1 MRAMGPVYMSRRQK
15 ASLSEPQSLQAA
27 RETFTAAKVQKLF
40 PANDQFAGGTF
51 TGVVE
56 GVDGKIAQEDG
67 TVLRGI
73 WYRIKYEDGDNEHIL
88 WEELRDILT
97 SLPGKDEAEEAIT
110 PAVVTKPKRTA
121 GKTGKDPDSSTEDK
135 SMKKQKLSPAEQPTA
150 ETPQEGHAQGSR
162 SVPTFPD
169 TAKGTRSKRQRTLK
183 SYAAANQDNDENDCQ
198 VANTPLVQPSLV
210 KKLRIVGPTPHAS
223 QTAVKSGV
231 GKSTAKRDLGK
242 STIKKELERFTL
254 EDRLSDDGSPGQLH
268 KVKLV
273 NFICHEHFE
282 MDFCPHINFVSGTNG
297 SGKSAVLQ
305 AIQQVLGVRASA
317 TNRASTQ
324 KEFIRKGAHEALIS
338 VTLWNKGEDA
348 YQPEKWGSF
357 ITIDRRIGN
366 SCSWSIKDAKGRKR
380 EENRASLDGILDA
393 LNLNGSNPI
402 AVMTQDITRSFL
414 AGSNEKSDR
423 KKFDIYMEATLMAQS
438 QENYQVA
445 QADLQKIADS
455 VNQAQAVYKQLKA
468 RREELGRADEET
480 QMMSGMAWATVGEM
494 EPRLHQLEQSIE
506 HGLPGK
512 LMKIEACLGPAKQ
525 KVEDLQKQYEGQL
538 ATMAN
543 FNQDFQHIGEEVKK
557 LKEVHAAAK
566 AVTKKEQQ
574 NVVGIKEHIA
584 ELTMIKEETLSSVRE
599 TQQGQDCLETQAAAD
614 QLQSQL
620 AQSLQSCEEAVA
632 DELAKDEAYRQAS
645 VSLSILLMA
654 SQEVRAAVDHLE
666 QVCKPAVQQLQTQV
680 TDITQEIENLRR
692 STENRLCSFGQQAA
706 VTMANAIK
714 KHRKQFHRMPVGPV
728 GFHMSLTDA
737 SEKNCGHIIMNHIVD
752 SVRHIS
758 IVHTVTIYDTKQ
770 PTYQDAAKQA
780 AQHPQVKSAFIRD
793 GSKYMQRGQTMTF
806 YSGKPYGHA
815 RLGGDSRAD
824 MVHLQS
830 QLAEKQV
837 ELEAAN
843 AQFKSAEATFQACFR
858 AHKAAK
864 QERSSAIQCKN
875 EAQSQWSELL
885 TQSQADLSVGQAD
898 EGDTDREL
906 RELAQQL
913 VEAQQEVMTAQ
924 AECDRAV
931 RTEQEAFEAWE
942 SKRSEGSKLQDD
954 NDCINNEIQAQE
966 LAVQDAK
973 AQLHYYECH
982 QHDTNQKLEALKSS
996 LEESQKLLAS
1006 NTQKAEQALTQAL
1019 GKLRAKM
1026 THQEKEN
1033 GGKGEDILL
1042 KHAEVQSQCKEH
1054 KDRLQRL
1061 QNTYYLLRTA
1071 CDKRIFNFYMYKK
1084 GHTGMIKVKRA
1095 TEKTAGTLEIKVRI
1109 GGNEAKTGNVKDLK
1123 QLSGGEK
1130 SYTTVAFALA
1140 LGEWTQSPFR
1150 AMDEFDVF
1158 MDAINRR
1165 VAMEN
1170 LFSNSLEHPDLQFI
1184 LLTPQDINAVE
1195 EAKKNLAARGTPLP
1209 EDYCKVVLMR
1219 SARE

>member
-121 GKTGKDPDSSTEDK
+121 GKTASTEDK

-150 ETPQEGHAQGSR
+150 ETPQEGLPAQGHAQGSR

-468 RREELGRADEET
+468 RREELGRAVEALKLMHEWQDEET

-632 DELAKDEAYRQAS
+632 DELAKDEAYR
-645 VSLSILLMA
+645 MA

-737 SEKNCGHIIMNHIVD
+737 RWGQVVENHM
-752 SVRHIS
+752 H
-758 IVHTVTIYDTKQ
+758 
-770 PTYQDAAKQA
+770 
-780 AQHPQVKSAFIRD
+780 F
-793 GSKYMQRGQTMTF
+793 
-806 YSGKPYGHA
+806 
-815 RLGGDSRAD
+815 
-824 MVHLQS
+824 
-830 QLAEKQV
+830 
-837 ELEAAN
+837 
-843 AQFKSAEATFQACFR
+843 
-858 AHKAAK
+858 
-864 QERSSAIQCKN
+864 
-875 EAQSQWSELL
+875 
-885 TQSQADLSVGQAD
+885 
-898 EGDTDREL
+898 
-906 RELAQQL
+906 
-913 VEAQQEVMTAQ
+913 
-924 AECDRAV
+924 
-931 RTEQEAFEAWE
+931 
-942 SKRSEGSKLQDD
+942 
-954 NDCINNEIQAQE
+954 
-966 LAVQDAK
+966 
-973 AQLHYYECH
+973 
-982 QHDTNQKLEALKSS
+982 
-996 LEESQKLLAS
+996 
-1006 NTQKAEQALTQAL
+1006 
-1019 GKLRAKM
+1019 
-1026 THQEKEN
+1026 
-1033 GGKGEDILL
+1033 
-1042 KHAEVQSQCKEH
+1042 
-1054 KDRLQRL
+1054 
-1061 QNTYYLLRTA
+1061 
-1071 CDKRIFNFYMYKK
+1071 
-1084 GHTGMIKVKRA
+1084 
-1095 TEKTAGTLEIKVRI
+1095 
-1109 GGNEAKTGNVKDLK
+1109 
-1123 QLSGGEK
+1123 
-1130 SYTTVAFALA
+1130 
-1140 LGEWTQSPFR
+1140 
-1150 AMDEFDVF
+1150 
-1158 MDAINRR
+1158 
-1165 VAMEN
+1165 
-1170 LFSNSLEHPDLQFI
+1170 
-1184 LLTPQDINAVE
+1184 
-1195 EAKKNLAARGTPLP
+1195 
-1209 EDYCKVVLMR
+1209 
-1219 SARE
+1219 